1 MDSLD
6 VVLVCLKRWYIML
19 AVLGLTAGAGMGL
32 VQAQK
37 PSYHA
42 FATYALVF
50 ENGDSIRPNEPDP
63 RNANPLAAN
72 GGALIGESL
81 ISYFMS
87 GQAQLEYGGVG
98 NSGDGPGR
106 PNTDSSY
113 SVALPSQ
120 GTSAYVVETW
130 GPSRVGVEE
139 VVNLVLSEAPKKAA
153 QIQTL
158 AGAPR
163 ASQYTTFVT
172 SPTQVVV
179 VPPQSRVK
187 LLLAVSAVG
196 LMAGAA
202 VSLVVDRIS
211 ARRKRTRA
219 ARRTD
224 PEDGTEPAAA
234 PLDMVAAPPDK
245 SAAPPANGAASSAA
259 PDGPAPHSTNGPVV
273 RRGDPERELAPDP
286 ERELAADPVKTIG

>member
-6 VVLVCLKRWYIML
+6 VVLVCLRRWYIML

-106 PNTDSSY
+106 PNTDSLY

-130 GPSRVGVEE
+130 GPSRVGVED
-139 VVNLVLSEAPKKAA
+139 VVNRVLAEAPKKAA
-153 QIQTL
+153 QIQSL

-163 ASQYTTFVT
+163 TSQYTTFVT

-211 ARRKRTRA
+211 ARRKRARA
-219 ARRTD
+219 ARRTHRG
-224 PEDGTEPAAA
+224 DGDEHAAT
-234 PLDMVAAPPDK
+234 PLDEVAPPPDVT
-245 SAAPPANGAASSAA
+245 APPASGSASSAS
-259 PDGPAPHSTNGPVV
+259 PEGPARHPTNGPVV
-273 RRGDPERELAPDP
+273 RRGDT